1 MLFIQEILV
10 YNLKNVTNKK
20 MDNYY
25 IQDDFPTILVIL
37 YLLIMLLFYRITNNF
52 WLSLGISSVIYL
64 IAYLMYKL
72 WISIAD

>member
-1 MLFIQEILV
+1 
-10 YNLKNVTNKK
+10 

-52 WLSLGISSVIYL
+52 WLSFSFSSVIYL
-64 IAYLMYKL
+64 ITYLMYKL
-72 WISIAD
+72 WTSIED

>member
-1 MLFIQEILV
+1 
-10 YNLKNVTNKK
+10 

-37 YLLIMLLFYRITNNF
+37 YLLIMILFYRITNNF
-52 WLSLGISSVIYL
+52 GLSFSFSSVIYL

-72 WISIAD
+72 WTSIED

>member
-1 MLFIQEILV
+1 
-10 YNLKNVTNKK
+10 

-37 YLLIMLLFYRITNNF
+37 YLLIMILFYRITNNF
-52 WLSLGISSVIYL
+52 WLSFGFSSVIYL

-72 WISIAD
+72 WTSIED

>member
-1 MLFIQEILV
+1 
-10 YNLKNVTNKK
+10 

-37 YLLIMLLFYRITNNF
+37 YLLIMILFYRITNNF
-52 WLSLGISSVIYL
+52 WLSFSFSSVIYL

-72 WISIAD
+72 WISIED

>member
-1 MLFIQEILV
+1 
-10 YNLKNVTNKK
+10 

-52 WLSLGISSVIYL
+52 WLSFSFSSVIYL

-72 WISIAD
+72 WISIN

>member
-1 MLFIQEILV
+1 
-10 YNLKNVTNKK
+10 

-52 WLSLGISSVIYL
+52 WLSFSFSSVIYL

-72 WISIAD
+72 WTSIED